1 MTLPVLPSQADV
13 LLDHER
19 SGNTSNNLGFILTFG
34 PEIPDERIVRALEA
48 AVSAF
53 EAFRLRCTGCARTG
67 YLQEIR
73 PPSEP
78 AAIELLD
85 VSDADART
93 VRHYLETVLHRDSVT
108 WDWQRLGVYRFR
120 VLKAAGGVHHV
131 AASLQ
136 HLAFDH
142 RSVQIV
148 FDSIRDYAE
157 SGNAQR
163 RTITAP
169 DDYAGAVRATTLDA
183 RANERALAY
192 WENELSSV
200 PAEFAAVVDSSP
212 AQWHRESLVLDGTAY
227 ARFRERAGASPW
239 GGAALLLERLV
250 EQWRERHQSMCV
262 IDIRLNCRPPR
273 YERQV
278 GMFATTRPLVF
289 DTADQEW
296 RQRVWPKLIRAA
308 AHQRVDSVAL
318 RAIEEER
325 GFDGHRAFPAFNY
338 VVDADDSATPVAG
351 PRGGAVHRIPFRPRS
366 ATYRPAGLS
375 VRETRSSVAIQL
387 GLNSRLFSRADVT
400 GMLHG
405 IARG

>member
-13 LLDHER
+13 LLDQER
-19 SGNTSNNLGFILTFG
+19 SGNSSNNLGFTLTFG

-53 EAFRLRCTGCARTG
+53 EAFRLRCTGSARTG
-67 YLQEIR
+67 YTQEIR

-85 VSDADART
+85 VSDADARS
-93 VRHYLETVLHRDSVT
+93 VRHYLETILYRDSVT

-120 VLKAAGGVHHV
+120 VLKAAGGIHHV

-136 HLAFDH
+136 HQAFDH

-148 FDSIRDYAE
+148 LDSIRDFVTT
-157 SGNAQR
+157 GNEKR
-163 RTITAP
+163 RTITEP
-169 DDYAGAVRATTLDA
+169 DDYTGAVRAATLDA
-183 RANERALAY
+183 QANERAIAY

-200 PAEFAAVVDSSP
+200 PAEFGAAVDSSP
-212 AQWHRESLVLDGTAY
+212 APWHRESLVLDGADY

-250 EQWRERHQSMCV
+250 DQWRKRHQPVCV
-262 IDIRLNCRPPR
+262 IDVRLNCRPPR

-289 DTADQEW
+289 DTADDAW

-308 AHQRVDSVAL
+308 AHQRVDSIAL
-318 RAIEEER
+318 RAIEDER

-338 VVDADDSATPVAG
+338 VVDAEGSASSGAG
-351 PRGGAVHRIPFRPRS
+351 LPDGAVHRIPFRPRS
-366 ATYRPAGLS
+366 ATYRPMGLS
-375 VRETRSSVAIQL
+375 VREMNSSIAIQL
-387 GLNSRLFSRADVT
+387 VASSRLFSRADVT
-400 GMLHG
+400 RMLYG
-405 IARG
+405 IVRG